1 MLNGSSHARSG
12 MKGFP
17 LSLLLAAVFW
27 TGSCRN
33 SSPEEGERVEAVP
46 AAGISLPAGSFR
58 LTFGLKDTVQQSW
71 NGHLVPSEG
80 QRLQV
85 QAGRFRAHNYGLSQD
100 PKFPNDFVR
109 DTLSWICS
117 TRQVWMRYSKEFRLQ
132 SPTLLLHVWE
142 NPGRDPI
149 RVKTKQGDFSL
160 YPDRLQPFEPE
171 LFLEGTVRVERVPP
185 AARIASERKAQQD
198 FPSLLSSA
206 SGSLWVAWQE
216 YRDDADAVCVR
227 KRVGDTW
234 GPVFVLIRGADVLET
249 AVGEDA
255 VGRIWVIWSMQVDG
269 NWDLYGR
276 FLEESGWSSVKRL
289 TEDPSPDAYHRVV
302 SDSGGYLWVFWQ
314 RTVGDYS
321 QIFTKSFDGQQWSE
335 ETLVSQGES
344 ASGNNWLPAAAA
356 GSDGSIAV
364 AWDGY
369 ASGNYDVY
377 LRRFRNGAWGKVQAV
392 TDSERFEA
400 HPAVAVD
407 EKNRVWL
414 AWEESGPEWGKDTG
428 KLAISQGV
436 GLHQGRSIRV
446 VCLEGDKMRAPAG
459 LLSDV
464 LPGNWDLPHLAI
476 DSDGSPWL
484 FLRRMSSRRPDSP
497 GTVYWPRWDIFC
509 TRYNGSQWGELMS
522 VPHSSGRKNMRP
534 SSTLDS
540 EGRLWAVWP
549 TDNRSTKFHLQ
560 QHGQILVG
568 RFDSPSLSSALEL
581 KAYESEPSP
590 QFDRIHPDEAKEVE
604 RIRSYR
610 IQLGGKSYS
619 IYRGDMHRH
628 TDLSM
633 DGGRDGSLLD
643 TYRYALDAAR
653 LDFLGITDHNDDVEE
668 PYSWWLSQKV
678 ADCFQ
683 LENFVAFYAYER
695 SLAYP
700 NGHRNIFFT
709 RRGIRILPILAWG
722 EGEGWEGSERLFWYL
737 RRNDGTSIPHTTATG
752 SGTDWRD
759 SDPKVEH
766 LVEIFQGMRD
776 TYEYPGAPSPKTLK
790 PSPTLAQDDS
800 PPRRFG
806 SIWNALAKGLR
817 LGFVASS
824 DHHSTHISYA
834 CLIAEKLSLDGLLEA
849 IRARRAYAA
858 TDNIIL
864 DVRYFGSNG
873 EHLMG
878 EQFASE
884 VPVRIKAR
892 IVGTDRIDRVDL
904 IRNNEIIYTISPNRP
919 ETAFDF
925 AETDAL
931 PGESYYY
938 VRVMQED
945 GEMAWGSPAWVTY
958 GE

>member
-1 MLNGSSHARSG
+1 MAESGARG
-12 MKGFP
+12 LP
-17 LSLLLAAVFW
+17 LSLLLAVVFW
-27 TGSCRN
+27 TGACQSFP
-33 SSPEEGERVEAVP
+33 PEEGKGVEVVP
-46 AAGISLPAGSFR
+46 ASRLPLPSGSFR
-58 LTFGLKDTVQQSW
+58 LTFGLKDAVQQSW
-71 NGHLVPSEG
+71 GGNLLPSQG

-85 QAGRFRAHNYGLSQD
+85 EADRFRAHNYGLSQD
-100 PKFPNDFVR
+100 PTFPNDFVR
-109 DTLSWICS
+109 DALSWICS

-142 NPGRDPI
+142 NPGQAPV
-149 RVKTKQGDFSL
+149 RVQTEQGDFSFH
-160 YPDRLQPFEPE
+160 PDRLPPFEPV
-171 LFLEGTVRVERVPP
+171 LFLDATVRVERVPP
-185 AARIASERKAQQD
+185 AARIAAERTAQQD

-206 SGSLWVAWQE
+206 SGNLWVAWQE
-216 YRDDADAVCVR
+216 YRDGADAVCVR
-227 KRVGDTW
+227 RKVGDTW
-234 GPVFVLIRGADVLET
+234 GPVFVLTRGADVFQT
-249 AVGEDA
+249 AVGEDVA
-255 VGRIWVIWSMQVDG
+255 GRIWVIWSMQVDG

-276 FLEESGWSSVKRL
+276 CLEESDWSSVERL
-289 TEDPSPDAYHRVV
+289 TDDPSPDVYPRVV
-302 SDSGGYLWVFWQ
+302 SGSRDHLWVFWQ
-314 RTVGDYS
+314 KTVGESS
-321 QIFTKSFDGQQWSE
+321 QIFANTFDGERWSE
-335 ETLVSQGES
+335 ETQVSQGES

-356 GSDGSIAV
+356 GSDGSIVV

-369 ASGNYDVY
+369 ASGSYDVY
-377 LRRFRNGAWGKVQAV
+377 LRRFRNGAWGKVQTVA
-392 TDSERFEA
+392 DSDRFEA
-400 HPAVAVD
+400 HPTVAVD
-407 EKNRVWL
+407 ERNRVWL
-414 AWEESGPEWGKDTG
+414 AWEESGAEWGKDTG
-428 KLAISQGV
+428 ALAVHQGV
-436 GLHQGRSIRV
+436 GLQQDRSIRV
-446 VCLEGDKMRAPAG
+446 VCLEGDKSLTPAG
-459 LLSDV
+459 QLSDV
-464 LPGNWDLPHLAI
+464 LTGNWELPHLAI
-476 DSDGSPWL
+476 DSKSSPWL
-484 FLRRMSSRRPDSP
+484 FLRHMSSRRPDSP
-497 GTVYWPRWDIFC
+497 GTIYWPRWEVSC
-509 TRYNGSQWGELMS
+509 TRYDGSRWGELMF
-522 VPHSSGRKNMRP
+522 VPHSSGRKNMRL
-534 SSTLDS
+534 SSALDS
-540 EGRLWAVWP
+540 DGRLWAVWP
-549 TDNRSTKFHLQ
+549 TDNRSTKFYLQ

-568 RFDSPSLSSALEL
+568 LFESQSTSSAPDL
-581 KAYESEPSP
+581 KAYQPEPSP
-590 QFDRIHPDEAKEVE
+590 PFDRIHPNEAEQVE

-610 IQLGGKSYS
+610 VRLREKTYS

-759 SDPKVEH
+759 SDPEVEH

-776 TYEYPGAPSPKTLK
+776 TYEYPGAPSPKTLD
-790 PSPTLAQDDS
+790 PSPTLDQDNS

-806 SIWNALAKGLR
+806 SVWNALSKGLK
-817 LGFVASS
+817 LGFIASS
-824 DHHSTHISYA
+824 DHHSTHMSYA
-834 CLIAEKLSLDGLLEA
+834 CLMAEKLSLDGLFEA

-864 DVRYFGSNG
+864 DVRYFGSDG

-892 IVGTDRIDRVDL
+892 IVGTDLIGRVDL
-904 IRNNEIIYTISPNRP
+904 IKNNEIIYTISPRRP
-919 ETAFDF
+919 EAVFEF
-925 AETDAL
+925 AETD
-931 PGESYYY
+931 PTSGESYYY
-938 VRVMQED
+938 VRVRQED

-958 GE
+958 GK